1 MKVDKYLRNALI
13 QPYATVVPEQ
23 DIVISSRIRLARNL
37 RDYRFPAY
45 MTANE
50 REQLIAKLKQVVANL
65 DIAGIGKLDFFLLR
79 EIDQLERQALV
90 EKHLFSLNMANSAEA
105 GAFAVNE
112 SESLSLLIAEED
124 HLRIQAILPG
134 LQLKTASIMA
144 DSIDDA
150 IAAVIVYAFDEN
162 YGYLTCCPTNV
173 GTGIRASVMLHLP
186 ALVISKQIRKVIEAA
201 SQVGL
206 VFRGIYG
213 EGSEPLGNLFQISN
227 QVTLGMSEHEIIENL
242 QGVVEQVI
250 ELERRGRQQLMEQNR
265 EKFTDQIGR
274 TYGILAN
281 ATIMSSKEA
290 TARLSDLRFG
300 ASLELVGALSP
311 RDVDELFVQI
321 QPGFLQYQ
329 VGRALNE
336 QERDI
341 ERANIIR
348 GRIRN
353 R

>member
-186 ALVISKQIRKVIEAA
+186 ALVI
-201 SQVGL
+201 
-206 VFRGIYG
+206 F
-213 EGSEPLGNLFQISN
+213 
-227 QVTLGMSEHEIIENL
+227 M
-242 QGVVEQVI
+242 
-250 ELERRGRQQLMEQNR
+250 
-265 EKFTDQIGR
+265 
-274 TYGILAN
+274 
-281 ATIMSSKEA
+281 IMMLYS
-290 TARLSDLRFG
+290 
-300 ASLELVGALSP
+300 
-311 RDVDELFVQI
+311 
-321 QPGFLQYQ
+321 
-329 VGRALNE
+329 
-336 QERDI
+336 
-341 ERANIIR
+341 
-348 GRIRN
+348 
-353 R
+353 